1 MIKDMYSKFLCA
13 VKVMNSRTEFF
24 PCKRGV
30 RQGCPLSPIL
40 FSIYLNDLLTEVD
53 KDKTHSVQLG
63 DKQYLTCLAYA
74 DDILILSKSA
84 IGLQRS
90 LDILDRFCNT

>member
-1 MIKDMYSKFLCA
+1 MSF
-13 VKVMNSRTEFF
+13 
-24 PCKRGV
+24 
-30 RQGCPLSPIL
+30 SPIL
-40 FSIYLNDLLTEVD
+40 ILFNTYLNDLLTEVD

-63 DKQYLTCLAYA
+63 DKQYITCLAYA

-90 LDILDRFCNT
+90 LDILDRFCNTWNMKVNIEKNNVHYFSEKDQSQ